1 MSNKDVSLYMG
12 ERTAYQQIRDYARCL
27 GRPWSWR
34 NVANDLGLA
43 KRKILYAMADLK
55 KAGEIVRI
63 GNPKQGMYLHTSRM
77 PKYGAKLEYDWTPD
91 KSKLQAILKDWEPG
105 TYRDAAACAAAC
117 GLAERTGYRYLELL
131 VFVGAVEWCLVPHI
145 EGSYRR
151 TELSL
156 PETLPA
162 YSEAA
167 GCIKRR
173 KDAEARV

>member
-34 NVANDLGLA
+34 NVANDLGLG
-43 KRKILYAMADLK
+43 KRKILYAMAELK
-55 KAGEIVRI
+55 KAGEIRGVGEPRH
-63 GNPKQGMYLHTSRM
+63 GMYLHTSRL
-77 PKYGAKLEYDWTPD
+77 PKARKPVVYDWRPD
-91 KSKLQAILKDWEPG
+91 FRLMYLILNEWEPG

-117 GLAERTGYRYLELL
+117 GLAERTVYRYLEIL
-131 VFVGAVEWCLVPHI
+131 VYVGAVEWCLVPHI

-151 TELSL
+151 TELST
-156 PETLPA
+156 PATWPA

-167 GCIKRR
+167 GSIKRR
-173 KDAEARV
+173 RDAETGV